1 MQKDGAG
8 SPAAFVLWKP
18 TAMCRVRKALLSD
31 SFAWAV
37 QNGVGVLFT
46 MLFVFIG
53 QMTFTLA
60 CVSTCLYSAASQVL
74 SIDRTVGGRLFSAA
88 LFTGCMLSSGVL
100 GGALSTLAWL
110 AGGNPNSLLQ
120 YLPERFQKI
129 PSKRDIGLIV
139 EWLPKITA
147 LPLPDFVQKEWRE
160 IQLEISVEEQRTFP
174 QPSDA
179 FYILLMVLF
188 IVVSLPFCVA
198 RADKDFK
205 KGILMAIAT
214 LFMGSQLIFATLMP
228 TLGLRLYWTQITAGY
243 IKVAL
248 VNSGAMVVTGL
259 LFFSTSSYDN
269 VREKLGDLL
278 QGAGALM
285 SKSASIVSAD
295 SSLPATIT
303 SGVKVAQLRDEE
315 SILEAMAK
323 EVKSLAGQDLPIRN
337 STATA
342 TAIAAGIENKATV
355 FSTNN
360 DEESVFNASDH
371 QRPVYSV
378 VKSAQQLQA
387 DAHLIDHALSAAVF
401 EPPLPGITSQ
411 PGVVKTHYSTVLETA
426 VKLINIAGSI
436 DACALDAYYELNNV
450 IEKRKFEAEIV
461 ATGKDAIA
469 LVLASC
475 AAVCGDLS
483 VALRHMPLGGVSYG
497 PKMAWK
503 PKDSGFYIDLH
514 TVLKQ
519 AAADLTPM
527 LGQVALNEG
536 LDVTEKPFIE
546 GRASLVA
553 LINCEVLLKAVQELE
568 CDAAVALK
576 VLPPNEPATDAEA
589 DKTLIK
595 GQEGEHNEQDK
606 VVKTSKMSNIVE
618 KVKNNGYV
626 SSILVLLVI
635 GLGVLVWVEA
645 VKTSIR
651 IFKGFL
657 HFIRSPRSTLKNHT
671 LLKNPHTQ
679 FALKFWLSMSL
690 AMVGIILLLWKGEGS
705 KEGSPLAN
713 ISNVNYFFFVW
724 QPIYFWITA
733 AICIQKQVEATAFR
747 AILRTTMTVLGG
759 TLGYCTM
766 LNGDLA
772 QNPYFLCCIVC
783 LFNGVCGLF
792 APIKTLRYS
801 MFLTVF
807 TFNAVVTCQYF
818 GCSCNLP
825 GDPKVF
831 GGKVLSTLFGSIY
844 AMIVT
849 WCFSPYYTSV
859 VMLEEEASALKAG
872 VHLIEIQEKSIRLK
886 AAGQVIDASDD
897 DSSIEKQLREPLARV
912 KAELENNCLDRKQLL
927 LTWNV
932 LPTPPVVSI
941 LMEKLSNLANALE
954 TAGNIVESTLWA
966 GLPGP
971 AQAELLDDVQPQI
984 TAVLIAAKKVAI
996 NCSDCMSA
1004 TNPAT
1009 VQSTRVTVAAAVGEL
1024 RAARVALRI
1033 GFLSWSDKKNSNW
1046 IASDFKFLAWIH
1058 SMLISVREIEVVGVI
1073 LAETEASLDR
1083 DTFFSWASAWY
1094 GRRPV

>member
-205 KGILMAIAT
+205 K
-214 LFMGSQLIFATLMP
+214 
-228 TLGLRLYWTQITAGY
+228 
-243 IKVAL
+243 
-248 VNSGAMVVTGL
+248 
-259 LFFSTSSYDN
+259 
-269 VREKLGDLL
+269 
-278 QGAGALM
+278 
-285 SKSASIVSAD
+285 
-295 SSLPATIT
+295 
-303 SGVKVAQLRDEE
+303 
-315 SILEAMAK
+315 
-323 EVKSLAGQDLPIRN
+323 
-337 STATA
+337 
-342 TAIAAGIENKATV
+342 
-355 FSTNN
+355 
-360 DEESVFNASDH
+360 DH

-1058 SMLISVREIEVVGVI
+1058 SMLISVREIEVVGVV

>member
-1 MQKDGAG
+1 MVSEYYSQ
-8 SPAAFVLWKP
+8 VL
-18 TAMCRVRKALLSD
+18 
-31 SFAWAV
+31 
-37 QNGVGVLFT
+37 
-46 MLFVFIG
+46 LFVFIG

-303 SGVKVAQLRDEE
+303 SGVKKTKQ
-315 SILEAMAK
+315 
-323 EVKSLAGQDLPIRN
+323 QF
-337 STATA
+337 
-342 TAIAAGIENKATV
+342 

-635 GLGVLVWVEA
+635 GLG
-645 VKTSIR
+645 
-651 IFKGFL
+651 
-657 HFIRSPRSTLKNHT
+657 
-671 LLKNPHTQ
+671 
-679 FALKFWLSMSL
+679 
-690 AMVGIILLLWKGEGS
+690 
-705 KEGSPLAN
+705 
-713 ISNVNYFFFVW
+713 
-724 QPIYFWITA
+724 PIYFWITA

-1058 SMLISVREIEVVGVI
+1058 SMLISVREIEVVGVV